1 MTNDDRQRLDAA
13 TALLRAGRVGQ
24 ATGALREL
32 IAGLPKFAEAHERL
46 GEAQAAA
53 GDVPG
58 AEASLRAALA
68 LNPRLPAA
76 ATQLAGILLSRR
88 ASAEAAGLLKPFV
101 GTPLASA
108 GLLNA
113 YGVALGAVGRLDDA
127 VEAHRAAA
135 DAEPTVGAYTH
146 NLAGAL
152 GDAHRFAESE
162 AACQRAF
169 ATGLDA
175 PETWLVK
182 GRALMGLS
190 RLDEAETTF
199 RESIKRRPGF
209 ADAHAELAQLIWMRT
224 EDLGAASA
232 TLDAALKDGPFDT
245 ALNLA
250 RSKLLEYALGTEAAY
265 ASLAPAL
272 DARPGDLSLQVAAA
286 LLALRQDGAMAMFH
300 ALKAQTIDPTN
311 SRAMAAL
318 CQANLAIGRADVA
331 AGIAEKL
338 CAEWPLDQH
347 PVTLA
352 ATAWRLMGDP
362 RYRELY
368 DYERLVRA
376 YPIETPNGW
385 TTLAAYLADLAAA
398 LRSLQTLRGHP
409 IGQSLRLGAQSS
421 QSLERSDDPVIRAF
435 FAAIDGPIRS
445 YIDILAGADDV
456 LGRRVT
462 SKYRFSGAWS
472 VLLRAGGHHVNH
484 IHPLGWISSAFH
496 VELPPAVADG
506 HQGWLKF
513 GEPELATVSRLEAEH
528 FVKPAAGTLVL
539 FPSYMWH
546 GTVPF
551 GGDKPRLTAAFDVL
565 PA

>member
-1 MTNDDRQRLDAA
+1 MTNGDRPRLDAA

-32 IAGLPKFAEAHERL
+32 IAEQPDFAEAYERL

-58 AEASLRAALA
+58 AEATLRRALT
-68 LNPRLPAA
+68 LNPRLPTA

-88 ASAEAAGLLKPFV
+88 RASEAAGLLEPFV
-101 GTPLASA
+101 GTPLADA
-108 GLLNA
+108 GLLSA
-113 YGVALGAVGRLDDA
+113 YGVALGAVGRMDDA

-135 DAEPTVGAYTH
+135 RAEPTVGAYTH

-152 GDAHRFAESE
+152 GDAHRFAESDD
-162 AACQRAF
+162 ACQQAF
-169 ATGLDA
+169 AIGLDA

-182 GRALMGLS
+182 GRALMGLG
-190 RLDEAETTF
+190 RLDEADAAL
-199 RESIKRRPGF
+199 RQSIQRRPGY

-224 EDLGAASA
+224 EDLHAASA
-232 TLDAALKDGPFDT
+232 TLDAALKVAPFDGP
-245 ALNLA
+245 LNLA
-250 RSKLLEYALGTEAAY
+250 KAKLLEYADGNEAAY
-265 ASLAPAL
+265 ASLAPVL
-272 DARPGDLSLQVAAA
+272 DARPGDLQLQVAAA
-286 LLALRQDGAMAMFH
+286 LLALRQDGALAMFH
-300 ALKAQTIDPTN
+300 ALNAEAIDPTN
-311 SRAMAAL
+311 SQVAAAL
-318 CQANLAIGRADVA
+318 SQANLAIGRPDVA

-376 YPIETPNGW
+376 YPIETPEGW

-409 IGQSLRLGAQSS
+409 IGQSLRHGVQSS
-421 QSLERSDDPVIRAF
+421 QSLERSNDPVIRAF

-445 YIDILAGADDV
+445 YIDILAAKDDV
-456 LGRRVT
+456 LGRRVA
-462 SKYRFSGAWS
+462 SQYRFSGAWS
-472 VLLRAGGHHVNH
+472 VLLRPGGHHVNH

-496 VELPPAVADG
+496 VELPPAVGDG

-513 GEPELATVSRLEAEH
+513 GEPELATVPKLEAEH
-528 FVKPAAGTLVL
+528 FVKPTPGTLVL
-539 FPSYMWH
+539 FPSFMWH

-551 GGDKPRLTAAFDVL
+551 GGEEPRLTAAFDVL

>member
-32 IAGLPKFAEAHERL
+32 IADQPDLAEAHERL

-53 GDVPG
+53 GDAPG
-58 AEASLRAALA
+58 AEASLRTALV
-68 LNPRLPAA
+68 LDPRLRAA
-76 ATQLAGILLSRR
+76 ATQLAGILISRR
-88 ASAEAAGLLKPFV
+88 AAAEAASLLEPFV
-101 GTPLASA
+101 GTPLADA
-108 GLLNA
+108 GLLNT
-113 YGVALGAVGRLDDA
+113 YGIALGAAGRMDDA
-127 VEAHRAAA
+127 VDAHRAAA

-162 AACQRAF
+162 VACQSAF

-182 GRALMGLS
+182 GRALMGLG
-190 RLDEAETTF
+190 RLDEADAIL
-199 RESIKRRPGF
+199 RESIQRRPGY

-232 TLDAALKDGPFDT
+232 TLDGALKAMPFDGP
-245 ALNLA
+245 LNLA
-250 RSKLLEYALGTEAAY
+250 KAKLLEYADGTEAAY
-265 ASLAPAL
+265 ASLAPVL
-272 DARPGDLSLQVAAA
+272 DARPGDIQLQVVAA
-286 LLALRQDGAMAMFH
+286 LLALRHDGAMAMFH
-300 ALKAQTIDPTN
+300 ALKAQDIDATN
-311 SRAMAAL
+311 SRAIAAL
-318 CQANLAIGRADVA
+318 CQANLAIGRPDVA

-376 YPIETPNGW
+376 YPIETPDGW
-385 TTLAAYLADLAAA
+385 TSLAAFLADLAAA
-398 LRSLQTLRGHP
+398 LRSVQILRGHP
-409 IGQSLRLGAQSS
+409 IGQSLRQGVQSS

-435 FAAIDGPIRS
+435 FAAIDRPIRS
-445 YIDILAGADDV
+445 YIDILAAKDDV

-462 SKYRFSGAWS
+462 SQYRFSGAWS
-472 VLLRAGGHHVNH
+472 VLLRPGGRHVNH

-496 VELPPAVADG
+496 VELPPAVEEG
-506 HQGWLKF
+506 HQGWLQF
-513 GEPELATVSRLEAEH
+513 GEPDLATVPKLEAEH
-528 FVKPAAGTLVL
+528 FVKPTPGTLVL

-546 GTVPF
+546 GTVTF
-551 GGDKPRLTAAFDVL
+551 GGEKPRLTAAFDVL

>member
-1 MTNDDRQRLDAA
+1 MSTEASQRLEAA
-13 TALLRAGRVGQ
+13 KALLRAGRVGQ
-24 ATGALREL
+24 ANGALREL
-32 IAGLPKFAEAHERL
+32 IAEQPDLAEAYELR

-53 GDVPG
+53 GDNAG
-58 AEASLRAALA
+58 AEISLRAALA
-68 LNPRLPAA
+68 LNPHLAAA
-76 ATQLAGILLSRR
+76 ATQLAGILMSRR
-88 ASAEAAGLLKPFV
+88 GADEAAGLLEPFV
-101 GTPLASA
+101 GTPLADA
-108 GLLNA
+108 ALYNA
-113 YGVALGAVGRLDDA
+113 YGIALRALGRMDDA

-135 DAEPTVGAYTH
+135 DAAPAEGAYTH

-152 GDAHRFAESE
+152 GDAHRFAESDL
-162 AACQRAF
+162 ACQRTF
-169 ATGLDA
+169 AMGLDA

-182 GRALMGLS
+182 GRALMGLG
-190 RLDEAETTF
+190 RLDEADAAL
-199 RESIKRRPGF
+199 RESIRRRPGF
-209 ADAHAELAQLIWMRT
+209 ADAHAELAQLIWTRT
-224 EDLGAASA
+224 EDLDAASA
-232 TLDAALKDGPFDT
+232 TLDAALEAAPFD
-245 ALNLA
+245 APLNLA
-250 RSKLLEYALGTEAAY
+250 RARLLEYADGTEAAY
-265 ASLAPAL
+265 ASLARVL
-272 DARPGDLSLQVAAA
+272 DAQPGDLQLQVAAA

-300 ALKAQTIDPTN
+300 ALRAEAIDPAN
-311 SRAMAAL
+311 SQAAAAL

-338 CAEWPLDQH
+338 CVEWPLDQH

-362 RYRELY
+362 RYRALY

-376 YPIETPNGW
+376 YPIETPKGW
-385 TTLAAYLADLAAA
+385 TTLSAYLGDFAAT

-409 IGQSLRLGAQSS
+409 IGQSLRQGAQTS
-421 QSLERSDDPVIRAF
+421 QSLARSDNPVIRAF

-445 YIDILAGADDV
+445 YVDILAGKDDV

-462 SKYRFSGAWS
+462 SDYRFSGAWS
-472 VLLRAGGHHVNH
+472 VLLRPGGHHVNH

-496 VELPPAVADG
+496 VELPPAVDDG

-513 GEPELATVSRLEAEH
+513 GEPELATVPKLEAEH

-551 GGDKPRLTAAFDVL
+551 GGEAARLTAAFDVV
-565 PA
+565 PG